1 MKNVETFS
9 YYIQTFLDHYV
20 IGERG
25 LSENTLISYDHALGQ
40 MAEYMFK
47 QHNNRNK
54 KVTMADL
61 TAENVVK
68 FLDHLEKEGLS
79 VSTRNQR
86 LAVIKSF
93 CKYIRFK
100 SPRHLHS
107 IDQIL
112 AIPRKKGNVP
122 AVQYLSIG
130 QLEKLLNKPNSN
142 NYYGFKDLLLLTI
155 MADTGARVSEIINI
169 KISDIRL
176 EKHGNI
182 LVHGKGNKD
191 RYVSL
196 STKTT
201 QLIRL
206 YFDKEGLKSPIYA
219 ERHLFLNRSGKPFT
233 RAGIAYILQKYATLL
248 HNEDPV
254 SFPEKITPHCLRHTK
269 AMLMLEAGQN
279 LVYIRDTLG
288 HEHIKTTEIYAR
300 ISSKQKES
308 ALDAVNEKI
317 KVPDVSNIDYRNDR
331 TLRSWLH
338 DYCS

>member
-86 LAVIKSF
+86 LAVIRSF

-122 AVQYLSIG
+122 AVQYLCIG
-130 QLEKLLNKPNSN
+130 QLEKLLNKPNR
-142 NYYGFKDLLLLTI
+142 K
-155 MADTGARVSEIINI
+155 RE
-169 KISDIRL
+169 
-176 EKHGNI
+176 
-182 LVHGKGNKD
+182 
-191 RYVSL
+191 
-196 STKTT
+196 
-201 QLIRL
+201 
-206 YFDKEGLKSPIYA
+206 
-219 ERHLFLNRSGKPFT
+219 
-233 RAGIAYILQKYATLL
+233 
-248 HNEDPV
+248 
-254 SFPEKITPHCLRHTK
+254 
-269 AMLMLEAGQN
+269 
-279 LVYIRDTLG
+279 
-288 HEHIKTTEIYAR
+288 
-300 ISSKQKES
+300 
-308 ALDAVNEKI
+308 
-317 KVPDVSNIDYRNDR
+317 
-331 TLRSWLH
+331 
-338 DYCS
+338 